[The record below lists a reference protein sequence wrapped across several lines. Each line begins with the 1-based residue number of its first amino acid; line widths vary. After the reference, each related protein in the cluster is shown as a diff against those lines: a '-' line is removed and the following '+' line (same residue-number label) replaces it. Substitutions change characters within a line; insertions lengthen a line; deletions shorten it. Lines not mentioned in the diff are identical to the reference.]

1 MSSRVVTGMSE
12 IRVGEYRVPKGLLY
26 TDKHHWVK
34 VEGDRARIG
43 ITDYAQRK
51 LKDVVYIEL
60 PSVDDELVRGES
72 YGVVESIKAAEDL
85 YAPLSGRVIEVNE
98 EVISNTSLINED
110 PYGRGWLLVVEIA
123 KPEEVDEL
131 LRPEEYAELLKRE
144 AK

>member
-1 MSSRVVTGMSE
+1 MSE
-12 IRVGEYRVPKGLLY
+12 IKVGEYRIPKGLLY

-131 LRPEEYAELLKRE
+131 LKPEEYAELLKRE

>member
-1 MSSRVVTGMSE
+1 MSE